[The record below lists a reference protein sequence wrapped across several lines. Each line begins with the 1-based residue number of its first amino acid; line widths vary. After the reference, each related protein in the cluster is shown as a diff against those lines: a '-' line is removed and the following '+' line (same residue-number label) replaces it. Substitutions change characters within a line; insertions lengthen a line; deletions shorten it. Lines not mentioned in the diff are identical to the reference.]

1 MAFINAFDQHQ
12 ILLTTVEYVIM
23 DECDK
28 YFEESFLEQI
38 KQILA
43 YFQNTSPVYGL
54 FSATIQH
61 PVEELLHSELL
72 DDAVRVQIGG
82 KNNVLSKINQTL

>member
-28 YFEESFLEQI
+28 YFEECTSMSYLSFSGADQADL
-38 KQILA
+38 
-43 YFQNTSPVYGL
+43 GL
-54 FSATIQH
+54 
-61 PVEELLHSELL
+61 LSEYKPS
-72 DDAVRVQIGG
+72 IWP
-82 KNNVLSKINQTL
+82 VLSDHPTSS